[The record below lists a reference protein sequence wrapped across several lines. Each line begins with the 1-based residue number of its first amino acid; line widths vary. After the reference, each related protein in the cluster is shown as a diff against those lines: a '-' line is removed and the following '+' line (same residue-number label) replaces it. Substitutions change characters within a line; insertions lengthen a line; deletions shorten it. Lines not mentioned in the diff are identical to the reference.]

1 MKTQCIYEI
10 VNTVNQRKYIGSS
23 VDYDRRVK
31 RHLRL
36 LNKNKH
42 HSRYLQNAW
51 NHYGNEKFEF
61 HILELV
67 PNKNELITREM
78 FYISKLNPEYNT
90 MRDVKSHIGL
100 KRSDETRQK
109 ISLSQLGKKHS
120 WETKEKLRQL
130 NLGTT
135 QSDETIQKRILS
147 MKSSEKF
154 QQAVKSKDRTDKIR
168 ETRIRNGGYIVTDD
182 QKRKISET
190 LKSRKLQSAISI
202 KIQKYDLDGKFICEY
217 PSFQKAEID
226 SGFWR
231 GSLHQN
237 LKILKKEIYKN
248 FIWKI
253 I

>member
-10 VNTVNQRKYIGSS
+10 VNTVNQCKYIGST
-23 VDYDRRVK
+23 VDYTRRVNL
-31 RHLRL
+31 HLRL

-61 HILELV
+61 HILESV
-67 PNKNELITREM
+67 FDKNELIVREM
-78 FYISKLNPEYNT
+78 FYISKLNPVYNT

-100 KRSDETRQK
+100 KRSDETRKK
-109 ISLSQLGKKHS
+109 ISLSQIGKKHS
-120 WETKEKLRQL
+120 PETKEKLRQL
-130 NLGTT
+130 NLGIT

-154 QQAVKSKDRTDKIR
+154 QQAVKSKSRNDKIK
-168 ETRIRNGGYIVTDD
+168 ETRIRNGGYTVTEE

-190 LKSRKLQSAISI
+190 LKSKKLQTVISI
-202 KIQKYDLDGKFICEY
+202 KIQKYDLSGKFICEY
-217 PSFQKAEID
+217 PSLQKAEID
-226 SGFWR
+226 NGFWR